1 MFRWNYTGFS
11 NSACNE
17 GGTYML
23 KLLIVDD
30 EYLERMVLKHHI
42 ENDPSLQIKIVG
54 EASSG
59 REAISMFLKTNP
71 AIILMDIKMPE
82 LDGLQTAEII
92 KQHNSAVEIIF
103 ITAYSYFSYAKQ
115 AIKLRPADYLLKP
128 VKPAELYAS
137 IKKAIQFVDEK
148 KTANKF
154 NSTTLQDFPAEEQL
168 DEKFLISQLKD
179 YIAKNFNSKITLDD
193 LAQIVHYNPSYIS
206 SLFKKNTG
214 LGINDYIT
222 NIRIKEA
229 TRLLVDSDKS
239 IDDIAGLVGLS
250 NNSYITCLFKKS
262 LGITPSTYRRLYSK
276 VK

>member
-1 MFRWNYTGFS
+1 
-11 NSACNE
+11 
-17 GGTYML
+17 ML

-92 KQHNSAVEIIF
+92 KQHNNAVEIIF

-115 AIKLRPADYLLKP
+115 AIQLRSADYLLKP
-128 VKPAELYAS
+128 VKPADLYAS
-137 IKKAIQFVDEK
+137 IKKAIQFADERK
-148 KTANKF
+148 ANKF
-154 NSTTLQDFPAEEQL
+154 TSTTLQDFPAEAQL
-168 DEKFLISQLKD
+168 DENFLISQLKD
-179 YIAKNFNSKITLDD
+179 YIAKNFESKITLDD

-229 TRLLVDSDKS
+229 TRLLVDTDKS
-239 IDDIAGLVGLS
+239 IDDIAGSVGLS
-250 NNSYITCLFKKS
+250 NNSYITYLFKKS
-262 LGITPSTYRRLYSK
+262 LGITPSAYRRLYSK
-276 VK
+276 VKQ

>member
-1 MFRWNYTGFS
+1 
-11 NSACNE
+11 
-17 GGTYML
+17 ML
-23 KLLIVDD
+23 GLLIVDD

-42 ENDPSLQIKIVG
+42 ENEPSLQVEIVG

-59 REAISMFLKTNP
+59 QEAISMFHKTHP
-71 AIILMDIKMPE
+71 SIILMDIKMPE

-92 KQHNSAVEIIF
+92 KQSNKAVEIIF

-115 AIKLRPADYLLKP
+115 AIKLRSADYLLKP
-128 VKPAELYAS
+128 VKPDELYAS
-137 IKKAIQFVDEK
+137 IHKAINFVNEK
-148 KTANKF
+148 KNKKIA
-154 NSTTLQDFPAEEQL
+154 NSTIPEFPLEANL
-168 DEKFLISQLKD
+168 DENFLINQLKD

-229 TRLLVDSDKS
+229 TKLLVETDKS
-239 IDDIAGLVGLS
+239 IDDIADTVGLS
-250 NNSYITCLFKKS
+250 NNSYITYLFKKS
-262 LGITPSTYRRLYSK
+262 MGITPSTYRRLYSK
-276 VK
+276 AK